1 NENSRTLA
9 LTVADD
15 SSVTKPII
23 KSVTPA
29 NLNLIKAGV
38 TNTVTVTAG
47 GGKTGTNLLFYK
59 YIVTDPNGVKNTPYY
74 TLNNTY
80 QFTPTMAGNYVVN
93 VYVQA
98 SDNSTVTKTYN
109 YTATA
114 DGPIPTQPVTV
125 EQPTTAKPTTPVA
138 TTAPVT
144 TTPQPTTPSGY
155 NKGDANMDHYFN
167 IKDATY
173 VQMHIAEYDEAK
185 DIVIELADMSGDGR
199 ITVLDAT
206 LIQQALLK

>member
-1 NENSRTLA
+1 
-9 LTVADD
+9 
-15 SSVTKPII
+15 
-23 KSVTPA
+23 
-29 NLNLIKAGV
+29 
-38 TNTVTVTAG
+38 
-47 GGKTGTNLLFYK
+47 
-59 YIVTDPNGVKNTPYY
+59 
-74 TLNNTY
+74 
-80 QFTPTMAGNYVVN
+80 MAGNYVVN

-114 DGPIPTQPVTV
+114 DGPIPTQPVTA

-173 VQMHIAEYDEAK
+173 VQMHVAEYDEAK
-185 DIVIELADMSGDGR
+185 DIVIALADMSGDGR